1 MCKICIILT
10 YGMRNLSILT
20 IDIFTGWEYHI
31 SNMQDVEVKLA
42 NYRR

>member
-1 MCKICIILT
+1 MCKICIIPP
-10 YGMRNLSILT
+10 YGMRNLLILT

-31 SNMQDVEVKLA
+31 SNMQDVEGKLA